1 MPFKTLLVPVDGS
14 EHADLACKQ
23 AVALARLSGG
33 TVHLLHCY
41 ENIPNLIGG
50 EARAKLVKEYEAK
63 SEKLLDKYRHR
74 IQKAGVPCLE
84 HILHGDP
91 GIVIVEAAAKFG
103 CDIIVMGTRGLGGL
117 ENLILGSVSYRVLQA
132 AVVPVLL
139 TR

>member
-1 MPFKTLLVPVDGS
+1 MPFTTLLVPVDGS
-14 EHADLACKQ
+14 EHADLACAQ
-23 AVALARLSGG
+23 AVALAKLSGG

-50 EARAKLVKEYEAK
+50 EAREELVREYEAAAGK
-63 SEKLLDKYRHR
+63 MLEKYRAQIH
-74 IQKAGVPCLE
+74 KAGISCQE

-91 GIVIVEAAAKFG
+91 GVIIVDAAAKFG

-117 ENLILGSVSYRVLQA
+117 ENLLIGSVSYRVLQA
-132 AVVPVLL
+132 ASVPVLL